1 MQHISGLVTSPSGST
16 FNHMRVSVKTY
27 LGVIVCSCLLSLL
40 ASCSSTPV
48 ATESSARV
56 IKPVSCVAVLP
67 ARAGEGDEVSKAGG
81 QAENVRSGAA
91 FADSILRQ
99 ELASHP
105 RVRMVQTDNANN
117 LAAAVAEAGT
127 SSGCGAVMV
136 TSVYKFRQR
145 VGSTMAVDEPASTA
159 FDLRIY
165 DPETRHV
172 LWAADFSET
181 QQTLLSN
188 LFSFGKAQ
196 SRGFQWVTVEELLSQ
211 GLKERLAACPYLQT
225 K

>member
-1 MQHISGLVTSPSGST
+1 M
-16 FNHMRVSVKTY
+16 SVKTY
-27 LGVIVCSCLLSLL
+27 LGVIVCSCILGLL

-48 ATESSARV
+48 ATEGSSRV

-67 ARAGEGDEVSKAGG
+67 ARMGEGEEISRAGG
-81 QAENVRSGAA
+81 QAEEVRTGAA
-91 FADSILRQ
+91 FADTVLRQ

-105 RVRMVQTDNANN
+105 QVRLVQVGNMDN
-117 LAAAVAEAGT
+117 LIDTVAETGV

-145 VGSTMAVDEPASTA
+145 VGSTMAIDEPASTA

-165 DPETRHV
+165 DTETRHV

-181 QQTLLSN
+181 QQALMSN
-188 LFSFGKAQ
+188 IFSFGKAQ
-196 SRGFQWVTVEELLSQ
+196 SRGFKWITVEELLSE
-211 GLKERLAACPYLQT
+211 GLKERLAACPYLQA